1 MPSSLPLGKSLSVL
15 GENEVNKQ
23 THADPK
29 GERQRGEGRKSLDI
43 WGPVI
48 PDDGLDF
55 PITRVIKFSFYLSYF
70 RLVQSLA
77 TETVLI
83 KTDLYLIHK
92 ITLQRD

>member
-43 WGPVI
+43 WGPVM
-48 PDDGLDF
+48 PDDGLFF
-55 PITRVIKFSFYLSYF
+55 PIT
-70 RLVQSLA
+70 
-77 TETVLI
+77 
-83 KTDLYLIHK
+83 
-92 ITLQRD
+92 